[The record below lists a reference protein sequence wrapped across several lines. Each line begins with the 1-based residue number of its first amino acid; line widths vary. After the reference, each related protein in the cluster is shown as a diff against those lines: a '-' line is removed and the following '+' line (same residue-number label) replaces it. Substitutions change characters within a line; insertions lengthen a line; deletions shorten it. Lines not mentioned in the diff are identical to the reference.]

1 LKDTAEAFD
10 LYDKPNDIYELR
22 TKLLKQQKKN
32 LKISQLMYENG
43 IVNYIDVLD
52 AQRNDAIAF
61 SVRTDKKNRKKVI
74 R

>member
-1 LKDTAEAFD
+1 MKATE
-10 LYDKPNDIYELR
+10 E
-22 TKLLKQQKKN
+22 N

-52 AQRNDAIAF
+52 AQRNDANAF
-61 SVRTDKKNRKKVI
+61 SVRTDKKNRKEVI

>member
-1 LKDTAEAFD
+1 
-10 LYDKPNDIYELR
+10 
-22 TKLLKQQKKN
+22 
-32 LKISQLMYENG
+32 MYENG

-74 R
+74 RWYIVRLYTFPLQ